1 METTSTIRERRSYA
15 RNQQIMKM
23 PNLIDVQRD
32 SYGWFLENGLH
43 EIFEDVFPIQ
53 DFTGSLVLEYV
64 GYSLGKPK
72 YELDECEERD
82 VSYAAP
88 LKVGVRLINK
98 ETGELKEQE
107 VFMGDF
113 PLMTENG
120 TFIIN
125 GAKRVVVSQLERSPG
140 SYFSSEMDLNVFKLF
155 VSTLIPNRC
164 AWLEF
169 ESDASGCVFVRI
181 DRMRKFPATILI
193 RSLGYE
199 TNEEILA
206 LFDGHEAIAKTL
218 EKDPAENV
226 NQALLEIYRRLRP
239 GEPPTVD
246 SARSLLFG
254 FFFDHKRYDLG
265 NVGRYKVQ
273 KKLQNGIGRFQRED
287 GLVWNDEAQAYIDGE
302 LANPRL
308 AGRYIRHLTQID
320 IVSFLR
326 YFLEVM
332 DGKHEPDDIDHLGN
346 RRLRSVGE
354 LLQNQ
359 FRIGLARMERVV
371 KERMTIQDTESI
383 TPQMLVN
390 IRPVQAAIKEFFG
403 SSQLSQFMDQN
414 NPLAELT
421 HKRRLSA
428 LGPGGLSR
436 DRAGFEV
443 SD

>member
-1 METTSTIRERRSYA
+1 
-15 RNQQIMKM
+15 
-23 PNLIDVQRD
+23 
-32 SYGWFLENGLH
+32 
-43 EIFEDVFPIQ
+43 
-53 DFTGSLVLEYV
+53 
-64 GYSLGKPK
+64 
-72 YELDECEERD
+72 
-82 VSYAAP
+82 
-88 LKVGVRLINK
+88 
-98 ETGELKEQE
+98 
-107 VFMGDF
+107 MGDF

-125 GAKRVVVSQLERSPG
+125 GAKRVVVSQLVRSPG
-140 SYFSSEMDLNVFKLF
+140 AYFSSEMDLNGVKLF
-155 VSTLIPNRC
+155 GSTLIPNRG

-346 RRLRSVGE
+346 
-354 LLQNQ
+354 
-359 FRIGLARMERVV
+359 
-371 KERMTIQDTESI
+371 
-383 TPQMLVN
+383 
-390 IRPVQAAIKEFFG
+390 
-403 SSQLSQFMDQN
+403 
-414 NPLAELT
+414 
-421 HKRRLSA
+421 
-428 LGPGGLSR
+428 
-436 DRAGFEV
+436 
-443 SD
+443 